1 MPAPR
6 VSALFRCLGCGAEF
20 PLAEPRTACASCGEL
35 LDVVPD
41 LEAFGTSGAAWRDLF
56 DRRRAC
62 AHSPETRAFERSGVW
77 RYREHVLPGLDA
89 AHLVSKPEGDTRLY
103 AGGALGEELGFS
115 RLFVKH
121 EGENPTLSFK
131 DRGMAA
137 GVTWAKACGFPV
149 VACASTG
156 DTSAALAAYAAEVP
170 GMRAVVLLPHAKITD
185 EQLSQALAYGAT
197 TFGLDT
203 DFDGC
208 MRIVAALADE
218 GRVYLLNS
226 KNAVRLEGEDDRLR
240 GDPRSRLGGAG
251 LVRRA
256 RRKCLEPLGDRQGPA
271 RVASLGILDKKPRL
285 AGIQADAADPF
296 YRSYETGFAE
306 RVTCVAGDTAAS
318 AIRIGAPVS
327 HPKARREIGYFD
339 GVVERVTEAELLDA
353 FALANRH
360 GLAICPNS
368 AVALAGA
375 AKLRKEG
382 VIRKSDLVV
391 VVATAHALKFS
402 ATMAAYH
409 RGSGR
414 LAIAAPPAGDAGGGS
429 RRDRL
434 RASAQLPGGWF
445 SCGPPLRIS
454 MSVVVPISN
463 SVRFSSSARPTR
475 WS

>member
-1 MPAPR
+1 MAAQDVAAR
-6 VSALFRCLGCGAEF
+6 FRCIACGATY
-20 PLAEPRTACASCGEL
+20 PLAEPRTSCAACGEL

-41 LEAFGTSGAAWRDLF
+41 LEAFGRSGAAWRDLF
-56 DRRRAC
+56 DGRRA
-62 AHSPETRAFERSGVW
+62 APLSPDTRPWERSGVW

-89 AHLVSKPEGDTRLY
+89 SLLVSKPEGVTRLY
-103 AGGALGEELGFS
+103 AGGALGEELGLG

-137 GVTWAKACGFPV
+137 GVTWAKVCGFALV
-149 VACASTG
+149 GCASTG

-170 GMRAVVLLPHAKITD
+170 GMRALVLLPHAKITD

-197 TFGLDT
+197 TLGLDT

-226 KNAVRLEGEDDRLR
+226 KNAVRLEGQKTIVFEAIHDLGWTVPDWLVVPVGNAGNLSAIGKGLR
-240 GDPRSRLGGAG
+240 
-251 LVRRA
+251 
-256 RRKCLEPLGDRQGPA
+256 EWF
-271 RVASLGILDKKPRL
+271 SLGILDKQPRI

-296 YRSYETGFAE
+296 YRSYRAGFRE
-306 RVTCVAGDTAAS
+306 RVTRVAGDTAAS

-327 HPKARREIGYFD
+327 HPKAQREIQAFD

-353 FALANRH
+353 FALANRR

-375 AKLRKEG
+375 AKLRREG
-382 VIRKSDLVV
+382 VIRKDDLVV

-402 ATMAAYH
+402 GAMAAYH
-409 RGSGR
+409 RGTGR
-414 LAIAAPPAGDAGGGS
+414 LANPPRRLPATLDAVRAALA
-429 RRDRL
+429 
-434 RASAQLPGGWF
+434 
-445 SCGPPLRIS
+445 
-454 MSVVVPISN
+454 
-463 SVRFSSSARPTR
+463 
-475 WS
+475 